1 MLTLTPETK
10 AELLK
15 NVDKTLMQAAV
26 GHDLLCGV
34 EMLLRELKTNQ
45 IWGKP
50 LTTEQIISILE
61 FQVKNYKES
70 VDSVDSGVS
79 D

>member
-1 MLTLTPETK
+1 M
-10 AELLK
+10 K

-26 GHDLLCGV
+26 RYDLLYGV

-45 IWGKP
+45 IWEKP
-50 LTTEQIISILE
+50 LTTEQIIGILE
-61 FQVKNYKES
+61 FHVKNYKES
-70 VDSVDSGVS
+70 VDSDEGGES

>member
-1 MLTLTPETK
+1 MLTLILETK

-26 GHDLLCGV
+26 GHDLLYGV

-45 IWGKP
+45 I
-50 LTTEQIISILE
+50 
-61 FQVKNYKES
+61 
-70 VDSVDSGVS
+70 
-79 D
+79 